1 MIKKYP
7 WHFVYLI
14 FVIICLANI
23 FQKLRWSTPTDN
35 IRWQKTEAGL
45 QCLKAPGKSPIKKG
59 DILLTVDQ
67 YIIKDQLA
75 LNRVLRTRKY
85 HRYEIERDGI
95 IRNVGIDVV
104 NKYTPVSY
112 YILVLSGL
120 IFIILT
126 LNILNAN
133 LKQKNEIASP
143 PIFLLMSLALSGFL
157 IFSPTGNY
165 DMTDFIFLFLDR
177 LSFILFPAFLLNY
190 AVYFPIK
197 SDIIRKIRPRYLNL
211 LIYVAPVS
219 IFAFYIYFITVNVL
233 DAQTEILILTI
244 NHFRNI
250 FTKYFAVYILLAL
263 AFFIVSNLILIVRRH
278 QRRFLFPLI
287 GTAVGVLPLMIVSL
301 VLPLLRKQPLTL
313 LNISLFLL
321 PLLPLSLTY
330 YLSQRK
336 SLAIENIIKR
346 TIATSSIFLFIFGI
360 FFFLGLNIEKN
371 KLLGIFWSVAAILT
385 AGYLFK
391 PIESTVQKFFE
402 QFFFRGSFTF
412 KRKLREL
419 IQALREER
427 DLSAL
432 SRNFLDTIIHG
443 FNLQNASLI
452 IHLRK
457 NIFYSYP
464 EKNKMLLSRSF
475 RGDLFEHD
483 NLVFFSTAEFEKKY
497 PKDYK
502 LMKEFN
508 YYQFLPLKTPE
519 KLTGLVAFGL
529 KKDDRYLSYED
540 WELLYSISASLS
552 LSVENASLYSELENQ
567 LNEINLLKE
576 FNENVIENLNLGLV
590 VLSTLNIIR
599 AWNYFMELKFEVLR
613 EKALNKKAYT
623 IFGPDLWKKL
633 HQKSGA
639 YIHNFRTKINENE
652 YIFDIY
658 TSPLRDNQA
667 REMGTIIV
675 FEDVTEKVLIQNQL
689 MTSEKMAS
697 LGLLSAGI
705 AHEINTPLTGISSY
719 CQFLLDSS
727 GNGEHK
733 DLIVKMQEQ
742 VERANKIVRTLL
754 DFSRQKGE
762 QVMKL
767 DLNNILDESISLVEH
782 QLKKKKIDLRKKY
795 VFQNR
800 LYGYSTRLQQLFIN
814 LLINAIDAITN
825 ADGTI
830 TIRGKEDR
838 ENVTVE
844 ISDNG
849 TGIDSRHIDE
859 IFEPFF
865 TTKEP
870 GRGTGL
876 GLSIAYNIV
885 KEHYGDIEV
894 TSKKERGSTFTI
906 TFPLENPLR
915 RIKI

>member
-35 IRWQKTEAGL
+35 IRWLKNEAGL

-67 YIIKDQLA
+67 YIIKDQLD

-133 LKQKNEIASP
+133 LKQKNEISSP
-143 PIFLLMSLALSGFL
+143 TIFFLMSLALSGFL

-219 IFAFYIYFITVNVL
+219 IFTFYIYFITVNVL
-233 DAQTEILILTI
+233 DARTEILTLTI

-263 AFFIVSNLILIVRRH
+263 TFFIISNLILIIKRH
-278 QRRFLFPLI
+278 QGRFLFPLI
-287 GTAVGVLPLMIVSL
+287 ATALGMIPLMIVNL
-301 VLPLLRKQPLTL
+301 VLPSLKKQPLTL

-336 SLAIENIIKR
+336 SSAIENIIKR

-385 AGYLFK
+385 AGYLYK

-402 QFFFRGSFTF
+402 QFFFRGSFNF
-412 KRKLREL
+412 KKKLREL

-464 EKNKMLLSRSF
+464 EKNKTLLSRSF
-475 RGDLFEHD
+475 RSDLFEHD

-502 LMKEFN
+502 LMKEFH

-519 KLTGLVAFGL
+519 KLTGLVVFGL
-529 KKDDRYLSYED
+529 KKDNRYLSYED

-599 AWNYFMELKFEVLR
+599 TWNYFMELKFEILR

-623 IFGPDLWKKL
+623 IFGPHLWKKL

-639 YIHNFRTKINENE
+639 YIHNFQTKINEKE

-658 TSPLRDNQA
+658 TSPLRDNQGK
-667 REMGTIIV
+667 EMGTIIV

-689 MTSEKMAS
+689 ITSEKMAS

-727 GNGEHK
+727 GNGENK
-733 DLIVKMQEQ
+733 ELIVKMQEQ
-742 VERANKIVRTLL
+742 VERANKIIRTLL

-825 ADGTI
+825 ADGAI
-830 TIRGKEDR
+830 TIQGKEDR
-838 ENVTVE
+838 ENVTIE

-849 TGIDSRHIDE
+849 TGIDSKHMDE

-894 TSKKERGSTFTI
+894 TNRKEEGSMFTI